1 MASSASP
8 DSPSVSSGLLLVT
21 KLHSERSPSSNLSQ
35 VGAADSIF
43 PSVARKD
50 KSWSWKSLREEFGSK
65 DTEAL
70 FDKYQTRI
78 QLSFFL
84 VLLVLSI
91 FFNCISVVILFLDK
105 RREEFIGPIVIRF
118 ACISV
123 FIIFTVLVC
132 HDESW
137 LKPKI
142 SRILA
147 SITVLV
153 TMIFSEYGTILYTIA
168 SSLKEPFYLQ
178 RIRPAFYLIL
188 ANQLFLPFPTRTYSV
203 ILSLLITSIE
213 IILTL
218 ESRSVSD
225 CHSPLTYRYALA
237 DLVFYLVSGVIGFLL
252 SLLLEIANRKAFID
266 HRMLVQLKLK
276 LGFEKEKEETLLNS
290 CLPKYLIE
298 RVRGDI
304 QAVMANRVAGSTI
317 PTRPFNQL
325 YMEKYKKVSIL
336 YADIVNSMLLA
347 AKLTP
352 CELVETLN
360 DLFGRFDE
368 SAEANNCLRIK
379 LLGDCYYCV
388 SGVPEYDAN
397 HATNCVM
404 MGLEMIDI
412 IRSVREERFVNVDM
426 RIGVHSGMVLSGLLG
441 LQKWQYDIW
450 SRDSMK
456 ASNMEHHGV
465 PGKVHISA
473 ETMSLIPES
482 TLESFKIRP
491 HTYEGED
498 TWLVERRNKVTFIST
513 GTLTRKKGHSEH
525 LKRYMGNIR
534 RRSSLE
540 SLFSRRDQFV
550 EDLSRYKILLKTVNE
565 EMAQAIDKLPLSK
578 KTQWF
583 NPEGINPIC
592 LNFTRGGL
600 EEDPNQAKSIF
611 YHELR
616 FATQKDDLF
625 RYYLYCSVIIE
636 VAIIAIKLVIPQMMD
651 PPKLQWAI
659 VATILTI
666 GFALICTFIRP
677 GRLPY
682 LLRVFLWLLVTAGL
696 TLSSSIDIVTDD
708 CLESSDRSQLS
719 NCGYSWYYT
728 FCFILSMTSVSLFIR
743 ISIWFKSIVHC
754 ALLVIY
760 IVLTDDPCS
769 ILDLLGRK
777 VSWTFIGYTP
787 HVGHI
792 WYISL
797 VTILL
802 HMIDRQVEYILR
814 MDFQWNTKL
823 EKEKRQAAF
832 VTDVT
837 KVLIENILPKHV
849 AEKFLALKHDGS
861 TSSELYCET
870 YESVAVIF
878 ASIPNYIDFYTESK
892 INEDGL
898 KCLLLLNEIICDFD
912 KVLASKS
919 FSRVEKIK
927 TIGSTYMA
935 AVGLRPGR
943 GSSDVSMTHFALLL
957 GGCYGVHQVSVALDA
972 STEGCILNSLNSQ
985 H

>member
-1 MASSASP
+1 
-8 DSPSVSSGLLLVT
+8 
-21 KLHSERSPSSNLSQ
+21 
-35 VGAADSIF
+35 
-43 PSVARKD
+43 
-50 KSWSWKSLREEFGSK
+50 
-65 DTEAL
+65 
-70 FDKYQTRI
+70 
-78 QLSFFL
+78 
-84 VLLVLSI
+84 
-91 FFNCISVVILFLDK
+91 
-105 RREEFIGPIVIRF
+105 
-118 ACISV
+118 
-123 FIIFTVLVC
+123 
-132 HDESW
+132 
-137 LKPKI
+137 
-142 SRILA
+142 
-147 SITVLV
+147 
-153 TMIFSEYGTILYTIA
+153 MIFSEYGSILYTLA
-168 SSLKEPFYLQ
+168 CSRHEVFYLQ
-178 RIRPAFYLIL
+178 RIRPTFYLIL

-203 ILSLLITSIE
+203 IASLVITFIE

-218 ESRSVSD
+218 ETRSVSD
-225 CHSPLTYRYALA
+225 CHSSLTYRYALA

-266 HRMLVQLKLK
+266 HRSLVQLKLK

-290 CLPKYLIE
+290 CLPKYLMQK
-298 RVRGDI
+298 VRGDI
-304 QAVMANRVAGSTI
+304 EAVMANRVAGSTI

-325 YMEKYKKVSIL
+325 YMEKYTKVSIL

-347 AKLTP
+347 AKLSP
-352 CELVETLN
+352 NELVETLN

-368 SAEANNCLRIK
+368 SAESNNCLRIK

-388 SGVPEYDAN
+388 SGVPVYDAN
-397 HATNCVM
+397 HAKNCVV

-450 SRDSMK
+450 SRDCMK
-456 ASNMEHHGV
+456 ASSMEHHGV
-465 PGKVHISA
+465 PGKVHVSS
-473 ETMSLIPES
+473 ETMALIPDT
-482 TLESFKIRP
+482 TLDGLKVTP
-491 HTYEGED
+491 HSHEGED
-498 TWLVERRNKVTFIST
+498 TWLIERKVKSNFATS
-513 GTLTRKKGHSEH
+513 TLTRKKGHSEH

-550 EDLSRYKILLKTVNE
+550 EDLSRYKTLLKTVNE
-565 EMAQAIDKLPLSK
+565 EMDQTIDKLPLSK

-583 NPEGINPIC
+583 NPEGINPFC

-600 EEDPNQAKSIF
+600 EEDPNHAKSIL
-611 YHELR
+611 YHEIA
-616 FATQKDDLF
+616 FATQRDDLF
-625 RYYLYCSVIIE
+625 RYYLYCCVIIE

-659 VATILTI
+659 VATIMTI
-666 GFALICTFIRP
+666 GFALFCTFIKP
-677 GRLPY
+677 GRVPY
-682 LLRVFLWLLVTAGL
+682 PLRIFLWLLVTAGL
-696 TLSSSIDIVTDD
+696 TLSSSIDIKSDD
-708 CLESSDRSQLS
+708 CLESRDRSQLS

-743 ISIWFKSIVHC
+743 ISIWIKTLLHT

-760 IVLTDDPCS
+760 IMLTDDPCS

-823 EKEKRQAAF
+823 QKEKRQAAF

-849 AEKFLALKHDGS
+849 AEKFLTIRHDS
-861 TSSELYCET
+861 TDLYSET

-912 KVLASKS
+912 KVLACKS

-943 GSSDVSMTHFALLL
+943 GSSEGSLRSEQDEGTANALAAVRFSFALMEAIEQLNRDALQDFQVRIGISVGPVIAGVVGSHKPQYDIWGDTVNVASRMESTGSPGRIHVTKKVADLL
-957 GGCYGVHQVSVALDA
+957 KPLS
-972 STEGCILNSLNSQ
+972 ILQIECRGAIHVKGKGELVTYFIDSEQSDTAE
-985 H
+985 